1 MTVPTIFPSL
11 VSSIALVIVFGWLFA
26 VHRERFLLIWTLA
39 WLLWVVRYAYG
50 LASGDLFLGAEE
62 LVLPALVIG
71 RSLLMVW
78 GAYELTRH
86 PLSRRWVAAFAAATA
101 WLVVETSL
109 GLHEA
114 GSRVR
119 GVEYYGLFAAA
130 LVWAGVLFLR
140 AERGRGPERVL
151 AGFGLIA
158 FGVIQ
163 LSFPFGDLLPSW
175 YGPVGFTTA
184 HALQI
189 TIGLGVVMA
198 YMRRARAEAE
208 DLSDRLASTLTRVLA
223 DHLPICAHCK
233 SIRNDEGEWARL
245 EAYVHGTTGS
255 RFSHGIC
262 PNCVEEHYGPEAMGL
277 PSPAGD

>member
-11 VSSIALVIVFGWLFA
+11 VSAVALVIVFGWLF
-26 VHRERFLLIWTLA
+26 VVRRERFLLIWTLA
-39 WLLWVVRYAYG
+39 WFLWVVRYAYG
-50 LASGDLFLGAEE
+50 LLSGDLFLGVQEF
-62 LVLPALVIG
+62 VLPVLVIG

-78 GAYELTRH
+78 GAYELTRR
-86 PLSRRWVAAFAAATA
+86 PLPRGWAVAFTAAAV
-101 WLVVETSL
+101 WLLVETSL

-119 GVEYYGLFAAA
+119 GVEYYGLFAAS

-140 AERGRGPERVL
+140 AEGRGPEKLL
-151 AGFGLIA
+151 AGLGLIA

-163 LSFPFGDLLPSW
+163 LSFPFGDLLPFW

-198 YMRRARAEAE
+198 YMRRSHTEAE
-208 DLSDRLASTLTRVLA
+208 RLSRELASTLTRVLA
-223 DHLPICAHCK
+223 DHIPICAHCK
-233 SIRNDEGEWARL
+233 SIRDEGGDWSRL
-245 EAYVHGTTGS
+245 EGYVQGRTGS

-262 PNCVEEHYGPEAMGL
+262 PNCVEEHYGPEALGL
-277 PSPAGD
+277 PGPAGD